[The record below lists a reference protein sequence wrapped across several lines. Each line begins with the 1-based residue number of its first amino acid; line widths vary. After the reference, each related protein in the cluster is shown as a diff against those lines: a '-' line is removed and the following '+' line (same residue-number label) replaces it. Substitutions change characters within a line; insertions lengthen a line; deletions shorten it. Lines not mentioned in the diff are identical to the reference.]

1 MQLLCIDPSPSR
13 SASIQALLPRGWR
26 CNVYNSS
33 RSLAGSLARARAG
46 LLLVWHEACTP
57 ELVRLVAAA
66 LHRPGGIP
74 IIAYGEIAP
83 HRNVV
88 SAIRGGARDY
98 LPWPFAVT
106 ELAEAIG
113 RIPSLSDS
121 QVEAADGLV
130 GTSAA
135 MVEVR
140 RQIRL
145 FAPLDLPVLITGP
158 SGSGKELV
166 VRAIHNQSAR
176 ADAELVA
183 VNCAALPSEVFEAE
197 MYGTRAGAFTGAVR
211 RDGWVSAAEGGT
223 LFLDEVGDLAPRSQA
238 SALRMIE
245 TGDYVPLGSTSVTR
259 SNVRIVAATNR
270 RLLGQDS
277 FREDLY
283 WRLNVLQID
292 VPGLAERK
300 EDVRDLA
307 QHMLNH
313 SNLPGCVLS
322 EDAGQLLPELDWP
335 GNVRQLRN
343 ALFRACALSGGS
355 IIRPEHLLP
364 GSRRTP
370 VS

>member
-1 MQLLCIDPSPSR
+1 
-13 SASIQALLPRGWR
+13 
-26 CNVYNSS
+26 
-33 RSLAGSLARARAG
+33 
-46 LLLVWHEACTP
+46 
-57 ELVRLVAAA
+57 VRLVAAA
-66 LHRPGGIP
+66 LHRHGGIP
-74 IIAYGEIAP
+74 IIAYGEVTP

-88 SAIRGGARDY
+88 TAIRGGSRDY
-98 LPWPFAVT
+98 LPWPFAVS
-106 ELAEAIG
+106 ELAAAIG
-113 RIPSLSDS
+113 RIPSSTGS
-121 QVEAADGLV
+121 SEEVIDGLV
-130 GTSAA
+130 GTSSA

-145 FAPLDLPVLITGP
+145 FAPLDMPVLITGP

-166 VRAIHNQSAR
+166 ARAIHTQSSR
-176 ADAELVA
+176 ADAELVT

-211 RDGWVSAAEGGT
+211 RDGWVAAAERGT

-245 TGDYVPLGSTSVTR
+245 TGDYVPLGSTSVAR

-270 RLLGQDS
+270 RLLGQGS

-283 WRLNVLQID
+283 WRLNVLQIE

-300 EDVRDLA
+300 EDLRDLA
-307 QHMLNH
+307 QHLLDH

-322 EDAGQLLPELDWP
+322 EDAEQLLPELDWP

-343 ALFRACALSGGS
+343 ALYRACALSGGS
-355 IIRPEHLLP
+355 VVRPEHLLP
-364 GSRRTP
+364 GSRRNR